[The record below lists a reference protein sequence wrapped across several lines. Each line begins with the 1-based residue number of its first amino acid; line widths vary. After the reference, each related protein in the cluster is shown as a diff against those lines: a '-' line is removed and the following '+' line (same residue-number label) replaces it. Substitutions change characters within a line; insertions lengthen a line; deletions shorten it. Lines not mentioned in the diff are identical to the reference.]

1 VAVRVRIRIEAPSL
15 NNVAESSALVNTGF
29 ETERPQLVLPRRL
42 AEKLQLWP
50 PPREA
55 EVVVLGTA
63 GGPSRMYLVKNGL
76 DVSILVGGEARNK
89 TVCDALISDIEEEV
103 LINDKLGEELGIV
116 IERMASGDWRLSTDT
131 PEVRRKSEKPE
142 YWS

>member
-1 VAVRVRIRIEAPSL
+1 MAVRVRIRIEAPSL

-76 DVSILVGGEARNK
+76 DVSILVGGEAR
-89 TVCDALISDIEEEV
+89 
-103 LINDKLGEELGIV
+103 
-116 IERMASGDWRLSTDT
+116 
-131 PEVRRKSEKPE
+131 
-142 YWS
+142 